1 MVANTSWFDTSG
13 SAWRVQTNLTVRG
26 HANGDPRLC
35 FNTITVKMVADYWS
49 LRGTPCD
56 MSRKLH
62 RQPATSEDVARI
74 AGVSRS
80 AVSRTFTDGASVS
93 DQTRRKVLGAARKLK
108 YRPNLFARS
117 LKTRRSFILGLAV
130 SALDNQS
137 ILERQDQVHLGLP
150 SSPCIP
156 HDFA

>member
-1 MVANTSWFDTSG
+1 
-13 SAWRVQTNLTVRG
+13 
-26 HANGDPRLC
+26 
-35 FNTITVKMVADYWS
+35 
-49 LRGTPCD
+49 